1 MLEIT
6 LILGILAG
14 RKWIDMRLD
23 VKLVNYRSMIIK
35 SIIGK

>member
-6 LILGILAG
+6 LILGILVG